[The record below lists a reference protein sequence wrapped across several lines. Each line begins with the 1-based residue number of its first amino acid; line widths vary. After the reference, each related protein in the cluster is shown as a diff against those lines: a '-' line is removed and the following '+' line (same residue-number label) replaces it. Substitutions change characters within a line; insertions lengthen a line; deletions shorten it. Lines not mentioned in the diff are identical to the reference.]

1 MGSRKVVS
9 TILALA
15 LSALGLVSPA
25 SAQSG
30 LDAAVP
36 APDGSTTVTVPV
48 FGTAMVVTIVIS
60 QAGEFV
66 SADIAPSSPAA
77 PVAAS
82 AQVVNGSDTGSAP
95 AGALGVFDI
104 KFESGAAKV
113 EVTITID
120 NGSNSSDP
128 ASGDATVTPGDSQWV
143 GDPLGNGDIVVVGYT
158 IGLDAAGVPTIE
170 INSIN
175 GAAPAE
181 AAVVASAGEL
191 TWYQI
196 LTPTISGSRLV
207 QFITFFDAPADPTTQ
222 VSTNLTFDITNT
234 GGQNDVSVSLTD
246 PNAASTID
254 GTATPRG
261 ESEGREDDEREGERD
276 D

>member
-25 SAQSG
+25 SAQSSP
-30 LDAAVP
+30 DAAVS

-48 FGTAMVVTIVIS
+48 FGTSMVVTIVIS

-66 SADIAPSSPAA
+66 SADIAPSAPAA
-77 PVAAS
+77 PVAAN

-95 AGALGVFDI
+95 ADALGVFEI
-104 KFESGAAKV
+104 RFESGTSKV

-120 NGSNSSDP
+120 SGSDSSDP

-158 IGLDAAGVPTIE
+158 VGLDEAGLPTIE

-175 GAAPAE
+175 GAVPAE
-181 AAVVASAGEL
+181 ATVVASAGEI

-196 LTPTISGSRLV
+196 LAPTANGNRLV
-207 QFITFFDAPADPTTQ
+207 QFITFFDAPADSTTQ

-234 GGQNDVSVSLTD
+234 GGQNDVSLL
-246 PNAASTID
+246 PSTEQRHPVEKTKD
-254 GTATPRG
+254 VRVTSVKVKGTT
-261 ESEGREDDEREGERD
+261 E
-276 D
+276 